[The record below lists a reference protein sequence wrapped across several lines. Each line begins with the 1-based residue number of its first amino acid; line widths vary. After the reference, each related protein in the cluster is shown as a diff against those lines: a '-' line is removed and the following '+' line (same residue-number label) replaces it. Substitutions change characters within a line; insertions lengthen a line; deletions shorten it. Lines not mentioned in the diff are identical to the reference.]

1 MWRKIRSN
9 RDPRDT
15 LYSELQKEFKPWF
28 TKARRCFS
36 AALSDYPRFFFS
48 GMVILL
54 LVSMVLSFTVFRYPE
69 NIAIVPEKKHP
80 NVVEDGFSRIMQAAG
95 QLKETLK
102 LKTIVDSLAARKNL
116 TQADSLMLDSAL
128 SRLQQIHQTSK

>member
-1 MWRKIRSN
+1 MWRKIHSN

-54 LVSMVLSFTVFRYPE
+54 LVSMVLSFTVFRNPE
-69 NIAIVPEKKHP
+69 KTAAVPEKKQP

-102 LKTIVDSLAARKNL
+102 LKNTIDSLAARKNL
-116 TQADSLMLDSAL
+116 SRADSLMLDSAL
-128 SRLQQIHQTSK
+128 SRLQHIHQPSK

>member
-1 MWRKIRSN
+1 MWRKIHSN

-54 LVSMVLSFTVFRYPE
+54 LVSMVLSFTVFRNPE
-69 NIAIVPEKKHP
+69 KMAAVPEKKHP

-102 LKTIVDSLAARKNL
+102 LKTTVDSLAARKDL
-116 TQADSLMLDSAL
+116 TRTDSLMLDSAL
-128 SRLQQIHQTSK
+128 SRLQQIHQPSK

>member
-54 LVSMVLSFTVFRYPE
+54 LVSMVLSFTVFRHPE